1 MYRFIFIIIAGLMG
15 CSQVMIIENESSDPP
30 PQIRK
35 FSYIALGDS
44 YTIGH
49 GLPAT
54 SSFPILLEK
63 KLLNAGFEQEKKTKI
78 IAKTGWSCDDLM
90 KNISLSEVE
99 NNSYHLVTL
108 LIGVNDQYRN
118 IDIKYYPQ
126 RFTDLLNE
134 AIRISGDKNKVV
146 VLSIPDYSVTPFGNN
161 SVKTAK
167 EIAEYN
173 QINKNIS
180 LQMGIKYVDI
190 TPISLKAKDD
200 LTYLASDKL
209 HPSEKMY
216 IEWVNEMYLSVQSA
230 LKN

>member
-1 MYRFIFIIIAGLMG
+1 MYRYVFIIVAGLIS
-15 CSQVMIIENESSDPP
+15 CSQVMNIENEPSDPI
-30 PQIRK
+30 PQVHK

-49 GLPAT
+49 GLPAS

-63 KLLNAGFEQEKKTKI
+63 KLINEDFEMEKKTKI

-90 KNISLSEVE
+90 KNISLSSVE
-99 NNSYHLVTL
+99 NNSYNLVTL

-118 IDIKYYPQ
+118 IDIRYYPE
-126 RFTDLLNE
+126 RFTGLLNE
-134 AIRISGDKNKVV
+134 AIRISGDKKRVV

-161 SVKTAK
+161 SIKTAK

-180 LQMGIKYVDI
+180 LEMGIKYVDI

-200 LTYLASDKL
+200 LTYLANDKL

-216 IEWVNEMYLSVQSA
+216 AEWVNEMYPSILNA